1 MVNILKWKTFYESFV
16 TAVHRKTTNIEK
28 FNYLLRYLEGQVYA
42 AVGLSLSNENYQ
54 MAINVLC
61 GRFGDTQTIIASHMS
76 ELLKIKYVYLDDTLV
91 GLRQLHDRMEVNV

>member
-42 AVGLSLSNENYQ
+42 AVGLSLSNENY
-54 MAINVLC
+54 
-61 GRFGDTQTIIASHMS
+61 
-76 ELLKIKYVYLDDTLV
+76 
-91 GLRQLHDRMEVNV
+91 